1 LHDCL
6 IQFLMALMECETCRL
21 EVVCESTRC
30 GDDLCCVGAPPAIG
44 EWNAT
49 SAISLQTDPSSFPTW
64 VAPKFPLLKVGAEF
78 KFVIRRKGGSFV
90 WETFSGNRCWPTG
103 VGRGG
108 VISANFGEC
117 TVKVLEEGSAND
129 TVPLPGDV
137 LRAIP
142 ATTSF
147 RQLSTGRF
155 LVQDNSG
162 RLTIVRGSSVSSASP
177 NKSKG
182 FANSLNPSHVRC
194 IFGNQGRVQDFY
206 DKGAVIQS
214 GSFGTVRVASS
225 QRTNERRAIK
235 TIHKLC
241 VDDLPRFKTEIE
253 IMKIM
258 DHPNVIK
265 LYEHFDDIK
274 YIDLVMELCSGG
286 DLLAHIIS
294 TRGDFSETHVAHIM
308 KQVLKGMNYIHLR
321 QVAHRDIK
329 PENCL
334 LRSSELTAEN
344 SVKIIDF
351 GLARRCTPGQ
361 VMTTSV
367 GTLHYVAPEVLSGA
381 YGQPV
386 DMWSCG
392 VVLFCLLCGRLPFSG
407 ASDRQVLIAIRSGRF
422 SFEGESW
429 RVSPEAKQFVCRLLC
444 LSPSERI
451 GTAEA
456 LGSDWLTS
464 TLGKQETGSMEPSW
478 GIELMNRLRIY
489 KSQHLLKKATLQII
503 AWRFLDHERL
513 HTMEETFRQLDV
525 NCDGFISISE
535 IREGL
540 ERSGV
545 EDMPRDLQQI
555 VDSLDT
561 EGNGTINYT
570 AFLAATTERRYNV
583 LDDVLKAAFDVFD
596 KNGDGKISE
605 EELRHVLDPCR
616 AVRCCSEPEYAER
629 IAEILR
635 QADYNGDGQID
646 FQEFVY
652 MMNDASATAC
662 DTSTCGSGPKPCVI
676 GGA

>member
-1 LHDCL
+1 
-6 IQFLMALMECETCRL
+6 
-21 EVVCESTRC
+21 
-30 GDDLCCVGAPPAIG
+30 VGAPAALG
-44 EWNAT
+44 QWNAIF
-49 SAISLQTDPSSFPTW
+49 AIPLLTDPSSFPTW
-64 VAPKFPLLKVGAEF
+64 AAPKLPLLAIGAEF
-78 KFVIRRKGGSFV
+78 KFVIRRQGGMVDWESFA
-90 WETFSGNRCWPTG
+90 GNRCWPPG

-108 VISANFGEC
+108 VVRVNYGEP
-117 TVKVLEEGSAND
+117 TIKVVEAGSLEKLA
-129 TVPLPGDV
+129 PLPGNV
-137 LRAIP
+137 LQPKSA
-142 ATTSF
+142 TSF
-147 RQLSTGRF
+147 RRLSTGRF
-155 LVQDNSG
+155 LVHDDMVQTPFGCS
-162 RLTIVRGSSVSSASP
+162 SSASTVFPPSP
-177 NKSKG
+177 NKSISYSS
-182 FANSLNPSHVRC
+182 ASSNPSHVSS
-194 IFGNQGRVQDFY
+194 IFGDRGRVQDFY
-206 DKGAVIQS
+206 DTEGASLGS
-214 GSFGTVRVASS
+214 GNSGTVRVATNR
-225 QRTNERRAIK
+225 RTSERRAIK
-235 TIHKLC
+235 TIHKLR
-241 VDDLPRFKTEIE
+241 VDDLQKFQVEIE
-253 IMKIM
+253 IMKVM

-407 ASDRQVLIAIRSGRF
+407 ASDRRVLIAIRSGRF

-525 NCDGFISISE
+525 NCDGFINISE

-570 AFLAATTERRYNV
+570 AFLAATTERRHNV

-635 QADYNGDGQID
+635 QADHNGDGQID

>member
-1 LHDCL
+1 
-6 IQFLMALMECETCRL
+6 MVVMESETCRL
-21 EVVCESTRC
+21 EVVCGSTRC
-30 GDDLCCVGAPPAIG
+30 GDEVCCVGAPAALG
-44 EWNAT
+44 QWNAIF
-49 SAISLQTDPSSFPTW
+49 AIPLLTDPSSFPTW
-64 VAPKFPLLKVGAEF
+64 AAPKFPLLAIGAEF
-78 KFVIRRKGGSFV
+78 KFVIRRQGGMVDWESFA
-90 WETFSGNRCWPTG
+90 GNRCWPPG

-108 VISANFGEC
+108 VVRVNYGEP
-117 TVKVLEEGSAND
+117 TIKVVEAGSLEKLA
-129 TVPLPGDV
+129 PLPGNV
-137 LRAIP
+137 LQPKSA
-142 ATTSF
+142 TSF
-147 RQLSTGRF
+147 RRLSTGRF
-155 LVQDNSG
+155 LVHDDMVQTPFGCS
-162 RLTIVRGSSVSSASP
+162 SSASTVFSPSP
-177 NKSKG
+177 NTSMSYG
-182 FANSLNPSHVRC
+182 SGSSNPSHISS
-194 IFGNQGRVQDFY
+194 IFGDRGRVQDFY
-206 DKGAVIQS
+206 DTEGASLGS
-214 GSFGTVRVASS
+214 GNSGTVRVATNR
-225 QRTNERRAIK
+225 RTSERRAIK

>member
-1 LHDCL
+1 
-6 IQFLMALMECETCRL
+6 
-21 EVVCESTRC
+21 
-30 GDDLCCVGAPPAIG
+30 VGAPAALG
-44 EWNAT
+44 QWNAIF
-49 SAISLQTDPSSFPTW
+49 AIPLLTDPSSFPTW
-64 VAPKFPLLKVGAEF
+64 AAPKFPLLAIGAEF
-78 KFVIRRKGGSFV
+78 KFVIRRQGGMVDWESFA
-90 WETFSGNRCWPTG
+90 GNRCWPPG

-108 VISANFGEC
+108 VVRVNYGEP
-117 TVKVLEEGSAND
+117 TIKVVEAGSLEKLA
-129 TVPLPGDV
+129 PLPGNV
-137 LRAIP
+137 LQPKSA
-142 ATTSF
+142 TSF
-147 RQLSTGRF
+147 RRLSTGRF
-155 LVQDNSG
+155 LVHDDMVQTPFGCS
-162 RLTIVRGSSVSSASP
+162 SSASTVFSPSP
-177 NKSKG
+177 NTSMSYG
-182 FANSLNPSHVRC
+182 SGSSNPSHISS
-194 IFGNQGRVQDFY
+194 IFGDRGRVQDFY
-206 DKGAVIQS
+206 DTEGASLGS
-214 GSFGTVRVASS
+214 GNSGTVRVATNR
-225 QRTNERRAIK
+225 RTSERRAIK
-235 TIHKLC
+235 TIHKLR
-241 VDDLPRFKTEIE
+241 VDDLQKFQVEIE
-253 IMKIM
+253 IMKVM

-265 LYEHFDDIK
+265 LYEHFQDTK
-274 YIDLVMELCSGG
+274 NFYLVMELCSGG
-286 DLLAHIIS
+286 DLFDHIIS
-294 TRGDFSETHVAHIM
+294 TQYDFCEMHAAHIM
-308 KQVLKGMNYIHLR
+308 KHVLQGMNYIHCR
-321 QVAHRDIK
+321 QVVHRDIK

-334 LRSSELTAEN
+334 LWSSEPLLKN
-344 SVKIIDF
+344 IVKIIDF
-351 GLARRCTPGQ
+351 GSAHRCTSGQ
-361 VMTTSV
+361 VLTSCV
-367 GTLHYVAPEVLSGA
+367 GSMQYMAPEVLSGA